1 MKKLENGGEL
11 AVNRIGK
18 CGAKWK
24 TSQHVDR
31 KFVNFCKKNMK
42 MSILQI
48 ANELKIHDL
57 AVSERTVHRRLYE
70 QGFKCHRP
78 SIQALLTT
86 AMKQK

>member
-1 MKKLENGGEL
+1 MKKLENGEEL
-11 AVNRIGK
+11 VVNRVGK
-18 CGAKWK
+18 CDAKWK
-24 TSQHVDR
+24 TSQQVDR
-31 KFVNFCKKNMK
+31 KFVNFWKKNRK

-48 ANELKIHDL
+48 ANELNTHDL
-57 AVSERTVHRRLYE
+57 TVSERTVHRRFYE